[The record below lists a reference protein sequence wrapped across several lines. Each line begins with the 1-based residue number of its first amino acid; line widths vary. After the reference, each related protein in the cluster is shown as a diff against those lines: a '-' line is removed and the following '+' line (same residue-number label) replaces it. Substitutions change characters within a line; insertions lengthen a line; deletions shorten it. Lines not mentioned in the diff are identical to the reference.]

1 MKLQISIR
9 ISLFFLVMLMGV
21 SFSFGQTKTMGV
33 FINDTANVFKG
44 YTLFAPKQNKMT
56 YLINNEGKVMHQ
68 WNKSTWAPGQA
79 VYLLENGNLL
89 RTCMTQ
95 GNLGTG
101 GGEGGRVEE
110 YNWDDS
116 LVWSMDYSTSTY
128 MQHHDVKKLPNG
140 NIIML
145 VVEKKTWAQLVAN
158 GFDTTQFQPDIKQ
171 KGFMLP
177 DCVIEI
183 KPTYPTGGTVVWEWH
198 VFDHLIQNHDSTKLN
213 YGTPSQHPELID
225 AAGDHRVLPL
235 FWNHMNSI
243 DYNPALD
250 QISLSVRGSSEL
262 WVIDHS
268 TTTAQSKA
276 HAGGKRGKGG
286 DLIYRWG
293 NPLTY
298 GRGTV
303 STQTFFEQHDAEWI
317 HNDCP
322 GAGHLMAFNNG
333 VNRNYSSVEEIVPPV
348 DTAGNYTI
356 VGNNPF
362 GPTASVWTYKATPP
376 TSMYA
381 HDISGAQRL
390 QNGNTIICTGPNG
403 TLYEVSNAGN
413 VVWKYVSP
421 VDDKGPLMQ
430 GDSIPHNPVRPEET
444 MNSIFRVYKYP
455 YNYPAFNGKTLV
467 AGDVIEIAPT
477 GYKEMVSTH
486 VFKVY
491 PNPSAGELNF
501 ETNIGNYKISKIEV
515 LDISGRVL
523 ETFNAEANK
532 DIEKINLAGKVSG
545 FLLLR
550 ISSNDQIFN
559 YRVLIE

>member
-1 MKLQISIR
+1 MA
-9 ISLFFLVMLMGV
+9 FA
-21 SFSFGQTKTMGV
+21 QTKTMGV
-33 FINDTANVFKG
+33 FVNDSANVFKG
-44 YTLFAPKQNKMT
+44 YTLFAPKQNTMT
-56 YLINNEGKVMHQ
+56 YLINNDGRIMHQ
-68 WNKSTWAPGQA
+68 WTKSTWAPGQA

-89 RTCMTQ
+89 RTCMTK

-101 GGEGGRVEE
+101 GGEGGRIEE
-110 YNWDDS
+110 YSWNDS

-128 MQHHDVKKLPNG
+128 MQHHDIKKLPNG

-145 VVEKKTWAQLVAN
+145 VVEKKTWAQLVAF
-158 GFDTTQFQPDIKQ
+158 GFDTAQFQPDIKQ

-213 YGTPSQHPELID
+213 YGVPSQHPELID

-243 DYNPALD
+243 DYNAVLD
-250 QISLSVRGSSEL
+250 QISLSVRGNSEL
-262 WVIDHS
+262 WLIDHS
-268 TTTAQSKA
+268 TSLAQSSS
-276 HAGGKRGKGG
+276 HSGGKRGKGG
-286 DLIYRWG
+286 DLLFRWG

-317 HNDCP
+317 HSDCP

-333 VNRNYSSVEEIVPPV
+333 VNRNYSSVEEIVPAI
-348 DTAGNYTI
+348 DSAGNYSI

-362 GPTASVWTYKATPP
+362 GPSSSIWSYKANPP
-376 TSMYA
+376 ASMYA

-403 TLYEVSNAGN
+403 TLYEVTNSGN

-421 VDDKGPLMQ
+421 VDDKGPLSQ

-455 YNYPAFNGKTLV
+455 YNYPAFAGKTLI
-467 AGDVIEIAPT
+467 AGELIEKYST
-477 GYKEMVSTH
+477 GFKESITAD
-486 VFKVY
+486 VFKIF
-491 PNPSAGELNF
+491 PNPSAGEIYFENNF
-501 ETNIGNYKISKIEV
+501 GNHKISKVEI

-523 ETFNAEANK
+523 EVFYAEPNSS
-532 DIEKINLAGKVSG
+532 IEKINLSGKASG
-545 FLLLR
+545 LLQINISTQDHIFTYR
-550 ISSNDQIFN
+550 II
-559 YRVLIE
+559 VK